1 MIEWPKRFHCGSY
14 ISESGKRCAVAFL
27 GKVLGVPDPVNEG
40 VDSEFEQEIANR
52 LGLSIFAIE
61 ALREAND
68 LVWYGSVEKFKGWLE
83 LKKINLES
91 FNGS

>member
-14 ISESGKRCAVAFL
+14 ISESGNRCAVAFL

-61 ALREAND
+61 ALRKTND
-68 LVWYGSVEKFKGWLE
+68 TVWCGSVEKFKEWLK

-91 FNGS
+91 FDGS